1 MTQKPTN
8 IAGTNTP
15 GTRLQLMWA
24 RGPLWD
30 HLLALSVVGLWLA
43 ITYWTESPP
52 LLTEVAVE
60 ARRPLF
66 QTTATV
72 AGAMAGLTFTSISI
86 MINLVKTPMSAI
98 DRLTKPE
105 EKRQVGDVFI
115 AVLPRLLMT
124 FIFAAA
130 TLAVESDSEIGT
142 WWIQALVL
150 WFALA
155 SVSGL
160 GRVVWVLKRLLKL
173 AQEK

>member
-1 MTQKPTN
+1 MQKPTN
-8 IAGTNTP
+8 IAGTNNPVTK
-15 GTRLQLMWA
+15 LQLMWA

-30 HLLALSVVGLWLA
+30 HLLALGVVGLWLA
-43 ITYWTESPP
+43 ITWWAENPP

-105 EKRQVGDVFI
+105 EKRQVGDVFL

-124 FIFAAA
+124 FIFAAV

-160 GRVVWVLKRLLKL
+160 ARVVWVLKRLLKM

>member
-1 MTQKPTN
+1 M
-8 IAGTNTP
+8 
-15 GTRLQLMWA
+15 
-24 RGPLWD
+24 
-30 HLLALSVVGLWLA
+30 
-43 ITYWTESPP
+43 
-52 LLTEVAVE
+52 E

-130 TLAVESDSEIGT
+130 TLAVESDSEVGI